1 MQNFNY
7 SIPTKVYF
15 GKGQIKKL
23 SKISQFGT
31 KVLMVYGGGSIKGNG
46 IYDKAAAVLRESG
59 VSFFELS
66 GVDPNPRI
74 ETVALGAKLCKEKE
88 IDAVLAIGGG
98 STIDCAKMIAA
109 AAKYDGDPWDLV
121 LDGSKIK
128 DALPIVTIL
137 TLAATGSEMD
147 GFAVISDMD
156 KNDKL
161 DTASELIKPAFSILD
176 PKFTYSVSQKQT
188 AAGTADIMSHVF
200 EVYFTREKDAFLQ
213 ARMCEAVLKTCIKYG
228 PAAMENPED
237 YDARANLMWASSLA
251 INGLLSYGSDV
262 QWCVHPMEHELS
274 AFYDITHGV
283 GLAIL
288 TPRWMKHVLNEQTV
302 DVFAR
307 FALHVWNVDP
317 QLDCWAAAE
326 EGIARLYEFF
336 VSMGLPMTLRE
347 VNIDESRLEEMA
359 EKAAESDFSRSFQP
373 LTCEDILEIYR
384 ASL

>member
-7 SIPTKVYF
+7 SIPTKIYF

-23 SKISQFGT
+23 A
-31 KVLMVYGGGSIKGNG
+31 KVSRYGNKALLVYGGGSIKGNG

-59 VSFFELS
+59 ISFFELS

-74 ETVALGAKLCKEKE
+74 ETVALGAALCREKE
-88 IDAVLAIGGG
+88 IDAVIAIGGG

-109 AAKYDGDPWDLV
+109 AAKYEGEPWDLV
-121 LDGSKIK
+121 LDGRKIK
-128 DALPIVTIL
+128 EALPIVCVL

-176 PKFTYSVSQKQT
+176 PKFTYSVSKKQT

-200 EVYFTREKDAFLQ
+200 EVYFTREKDAYLQ

-228 PAAMENPED
+228 PVAMEQPDD
-237 YDARANLMWASSLA
+237 YEARANLMWASSLA

-262 QWCVHPMEHELS
+262 PWCVHPMEHELS
-274 AFYDITHGV
+274 AFYDITHGD

-288 TPRWMKHVLNEQTV
+288 TPVWMEYVLSEDTLDKFVEFGVN
-302 DVFAR
+302 
-307 FALHVWNVDP
+307 VWDIDSEKEP
-317 QLDCWAAAE
+317 MEIAKMAIDRTRTFFDQL
-326 EGIARLYEFF
+326 
-336 VSMGLPMTLRE
+336 GLPKTLAD
-347 VNIDESRLEEMA
+347 VGIDDKNLAKMA
-359 EKAAESDFSRSFQP
+359 EKLDGLFTDTYVP
-373 LTCEDILEIYR
+373 LTGSQILEIYR
-384 ASL
+384 RAL

>member
-46 IYDKAAAVLRESG
+46 IYDKAAAVLRESD

-109 AAKYDGDPWDLV
+109 AAKYEGDPWDLV

-288 TPRWMKHVLNEQTV
+288 TPVWMEYVLSEATIDKFVEFGIN
-302 DVFAR
+302 
-307 FALHVWNVDP
+307 VWGIDAEREP
-317 QLDCWAAAE
+317 RQIAE
-326 EGIARLYEFF
+326 ESIDRTRAFF
-336 VSMGLPMTLRE
+336 AQLGLPRTLAD
-347 VNIDESRLEEMA
+347 VGIGEENLSKMA
-359 EKAAESDFSRSFQP
+359 DKLDGLFTDTYIP
-373 LTCEDILEIYR
+373 LTGNEVLEIYR
-384 ASL
+384 RAL

>member
-7 SIPTKVYF
+7 SIPTKIYF

-23 SKISQFGT
+23 ANVSRYGNKA
-31 KVLMVYGGGSIKGNG
+31 LLVYGGGSIKGNG

-59 VSFFELS
+59 ISFFELS

-74 ETVALGAKLCKEKE
+74 ETVALGAALCREKE
-88 IDAVLAIGGG
+88 IDAVIAIGGG

-109 AAKYDGDPWDLV
+109 AAKYEGEPWDLV
-121 LDGSKIK
+121 LDGRKIK
-128 DALPIVTIL
+128 EALPIVCVL

-176 PKFTYSVSQKQT
+176 PKFTYSVSKKQT

-200 EVYFTREKDAFLQ
+200 EVYFTREKDAYLQ

-228 PAAMENPED
+228 PVAMEQPDD
-237 YDARANLMWASSLA
+237 YEARANLMWASSLA

-262 QWCVHPMEHELS
+262 PWCVHPMEHELS
-274 AFYDITHGV
+274 AFYDITHGD

-288 TPRWMKHVLNEQTV
+288 TPVWMEYVLSEDTLDKFVEFGVN
-302 DVFAR
+302 
-307 FALHVWNVDP
+307 VWDIDSEKEP
-317 QLDCWAAAE
+317 MEIAKMAIDRTRTFFDQL
-326 EGIARLYEFF
+326 
-336 VSMGLPMTLRE
+336 GLPKTLAD
-347 VNIDESRLEEMA
+347 VGIDDKNLAKMA
-359 EKAAESDFSRSFQP
+359 EKLDGLFTDTYVP
-373 LTCEDILEIYR
+373 LTGSQILEIYR
-384 ASL
+384 RAL

>member
-23 SKISQFGT
+23 AKISQFG
-31 KVLMVYGGGSIKGNG
+31 KSVLMVYGGGSIKRNG
-46 IYDKAAAVLRESG
+46 VYDKAAAVLRESG
-59 VSFFELS
+59 ISFFELS

-74 ETVALGAKLCKEKE
+74 ETVALGAKICREKE

-121 LDGSKIK
+121 LDGQKIK
-128 DALPIVTIL
+128 EALPIACVL

-147 GFAVISDMD
+147 GFAVISDMN

-161 DTASELIKPAFSILD
+161 DTASQLIKPAFSILD
-176 PKFTYSVSQKQT
+176 PKFTYSVSKKQT

-200 EVYFTREKDAFLQ
+200 EVYFTREKDAYLQ

-228 PAAMENPED
+228 PVAIENPED
-237 YDARANLMWASSLA
+237 YEARANLMWASSLA

-274 AFYDITHGV
+274 AFYDITHGD

-288 TPRWMKHVLNEQTV
+288 TPVWMDYVLSEDTLDKFVEFGIN
-302 DVFAR
+302 
-307 FALHVWNVDP
+307 VWGID
-317 QLDCWAAAE
+317 AE
-326 EGIARLYEFF
+326 EEPQRIAEEAIERTRAFF
-336 VSMGLPMTLRE
+336 DSLGLPKTLSE
-347 VNIDESRLEEMA
+347 VGIGEENLAKMA
-359 EKAAESDFSRSFQP
+359 EKLDGQLTDTYIP
-373 LTCEDILEIYR
+373 LTGKEVLEIYKN
-384 ASL
+384 AL

>member
-1 MQNFNY
+1 M
-7 SIPTKVYF
+7 
-15 GKGQIKKL
+15 
-23 SKISQFGT
+23 
-31 KVLMVYGGGSIKGNG
+31 
-46 IYDKAAAVLRESG
+46 
-59 VSFFELS
+59 
-66 GVDPNPRI
+66 
-74 ETVALGAKLCKEKE
+74 
-88 IDAVLAIGGG
+88 AIGGG

-109 AAKYDGDPWDLV
+109 AAKYDRDPWDLV

-288 TPRWMKHVLNEQTV
+288 TPVWMEYVLSEATIDQIRRIWYQRMGI
-302 DVFAR
+302 D
-307 FALHVWNVDP
+307 
-317 QLDCWAAAE
+317 AE
-326 EGIARLYEFF
+326 
-336 VSMGLPMTLRE
+336 RE
-347 VNIDESRLEEMA
+347 PR
-359 EKAAESDFSRSFQP
+359 RSQRNP
-373 LTCEDILEIYR
+373 LTGPEPLR
-384 ASL
+384 N

>member
-23 SKISQFGT
+23 AKISQFGT
-31 KVLMVYGGGSIKGNG
+31 KVLMVYGGGSIKRNG

-59 VSFFELS
+59 ISFCELS

-109 AAKYDGDPWDLV
+109 AARYDGDPWDLV
-121 LDGSKIK
+121 LDGRKIH

-228 PAAMENPED
+228 PVAMENPED

-288 TPRWMKHVLNEQTV
+288 TPVWMEYVLSEATIDKFVEFGIN
-302 DVFAR
+302 
-307 FALHVWNVDP
+307 VWGIDAEGDP
-317 QLDCWAAAE
+317 RQIAE
-326 EGIARLYEFF
+326 ESINRTRAFF
-336 VSMGLPMTLRE
+336 DQLGLPRTLAD
-347 VNIDESRLEEMA
+347 VGIGEENLAKMA
-359 EKAAESDFSRSFQP
+359 DKLDGSFTDTYIP
-373 LTCEDILEIYR
+373 LTGNEILEIYR
-384 ASL
+384 RAL

>member
-7 SIPTKVYF
+7 SIPTKIYF

-23 SKISQFGT
+23 ADVSRYGNKA
-31 KVLMVYGGGSIKGNG
+31 LLVYGGGSIKGNG

-74 ETVALGAKLCKEKE
+74 ETVALGAALCREKE
-88 IDAVLAIGGG
+88 IDAVIAIGGG

-109 AAKYDGDPWDLV
+109 AAKYEGEPWDLV
-121 LDGSKIK
+121 LDGGKIK
-128 DALPIVTIL
+128 EALPIVCVL

-176 PKFTYSVSQKQT
+176 PKFTYSVSKKQT

-200 EVYFTREKDAFLQ
+200 EVYFTREKDAYLQ

-228 PAAMENPED
+228 PVAMEQPDD
-237 YDARANLMWASSLA
+237 YEARANLMWASSLA

-262 QWCVHPMEHELS
+262 PWCVHPMEHELS
-274 AFYDITHGV
+274 AFYDITHGD

-288 TPRWMKHVLNEQTV
+288 TPVWMEYVLSEDTLDKFVEFGVN
-302 DVFAR
+302 
-307 FALHVWNVDP
+307 VWGINREKEPMEIAKMAIDRTKTFFY
-317 QLDCWAAAE
+317 QL
-326 EGIARLYEFF
+326 
-336 VSMGLPMTLRE
+336 GLPKTLAD
-347 VNIDESRLEEMA
+347 VGIDDKNLAKMA
-359 EKAAESDFSRSFQP
+359 EKLDGLFTDTYVP
-373 LTCEDILEIYR
+373 LTGSQILEIYR
-384 ASL
+384 RAL

>member
-7 SIPTKVYF
+7 SIPTRIYF

-23 SKISQFGT
+23 EKISQFGDR
-31 KVLMVYGGGSIKGNG
+31 VLMVYGGGSIKSNG
-46 IYDKAAAVLRESG
+46 VYDKAASVLMESG
-59 VSFFELS
+59 ISFFELS

-74 ETVALGAKLCKEKE
+74 ETVALGAKLCREKDV
-88 IDAVLAIGGG
+88 DAVLAIGGG

-121 LDGSKIK
+121 LDGRKIK
-128 DALPIVTIL
+128 EALPIVCVL

-147 GFAVISDMD
+147 GFAVISDMS

-161 DTASELIKPAFSILD
+161 DTASEWIKHAFSILD
-176 PKFTYSVSQKQT
+176 PKFTYSVSKRQT

-200 EVYFTREKDAFLQ
+200 EVYFTREKDALLQ
-213 ARMCEAVLKTCIKYG
+213 AGMCEAVLKTCIKYG
-228 PAAMENPED
+228 PVAMENPED

-288 TPRWMKHVLNEQTV
+288 TPVWMEYVLSEDTLDKFVQFGVN
-302 DVFAR
+302 
-307 FALHVWNVDP
+307 VWGIDADGEP
-317 QLDCWAAAE
+317 WQIAKEA
-326 EGIARLYEFF
+326 IARTRSFF
-336 VSMGLPMTLRE
+336 DGLGLPRTLAE
-347 VNIDESRLEEMA
+347 VGIDDENLAKMA
-359 EKAAESDFSRSFQP
+359 EKLDGKLTDTYIP
-373 LTCEDILEIYR
+373 LTGSQILEIYR
-384 ASL
+384 AAL

>member
-7 SIPTKVYF
+7 SIPTEIYF

-23 SKISQFGT
+23 AEIAKFGK
-31 KVLMVYGGGSIKGNG
+31 KVLMVYGGGSIKKNG
-46 IYDKAAAVLRESG
+46 VYDKAAAILRESG
-59 VSFFELS
+59 VTFFELS

-74 ETVALGAKLCKEKE
+74 ETVRLGAKLCKEKE

-98 STIDCAKMIAA
+98 STIDCSKVIAA
-109 AAKYDGDPWDLV
+109 AAKYDGDAWELV

-128 DALPIVTIL
+128 EALPVVSVL

-147 GFAVISDMD
+147 GFAVIS
-156 KNDKL
+156 NPETSDKL
-161 DTASELIKPAFSILD
+161 DTASDLLKPAFSILD
-176 PKFTYSVSQKQT
+176 PKFTYSVSANQT

-213 ARMCEAVLKTCIKYG
+213 ARMCEGVLKTCIEYG
-228 PAAMENPED
+228 PAALEDPENYE
-237 YDARANLMWASSLA
+237 ARANLMWASSLA

-288 TPRWMKHVLNEQTV
+288 TPVWMEYVLSEETLDKFVELGVN
-302 DVFAR
+302 
-307 FALHVWNVDP
+307 VWEIDESKAP
-317 QLDCWAAAE
+317 ME
-326 EGIARLYEFF
+326 IAREAIDCTRDFF
-336 VSMGLPMTLRE
+336 GQMGLPKTLTE
-347 VNIDESRLEEMA
+347 VGIGEENLAKMA
-359 EKAAESDFSRSFQP
+359 DKLDGLFTDTYIP
-373 LTCEDILEIYR
+373 LTGEEVLEIYR
-384 ASL
+384 RAL

>member
-7 SIPTKVYF
+7 LIPTKVYF

-23 SKISQFGT
+23 AKISQFGNN
-31 KVLMVYGGGSIKGNG
+31 VLMVYGGGSIKNNG
-46 IYDKAAAVLRESG
+46 VYDKAAAILRESG
-59 VSFFELS
+59 ISFFELS

-74 ETVALGAKLCKEKE
+74 ETVALGAKICREKE

-121 LDGSKIK
+121 LDGQKIK
-128 DALPIVTIL
+128 EALPIACVL

-147 GFAVISDMD
+147 GFAVISDMN

-161 DTASELIKPAFSILD
+161 DTASQLIKPAFSILD
-176 PKFTYSVSQKQT
+176 PKFTYSVSKKQT

-200 EVYFTREKDAFLQ
+200 EVYFTREKDAYLQ

-228 PAAMENPED
+228 PVAMENPED
-237 YDARANLMWASSLA
+237 YEARANLMWASSLA

-274 AFYDITHGV
+274 AFYDITHGD

-288 TPRWMKHVLNEQTV
+288 TPVWMDYVLSEDSLDKFVEFGINVWGIDAKEDPQRIAEKAIEQTR
-302 DVFAR
+302 A
-307 FALHVWNVDP
+307 
-317 QLDCWAAAE
+317 
-326 EGIARLYEFF
+326 FF
-336 VSMGLPMTLRE
+336 DSLGLPKTLSE
-347 VNIDESRLEEMA
+347 VGIGEENLAQMA
-359 EKAAESDFSRSFQP
+359 EKLDGQLTDTYIP
-373 LTCEDILEIYR
+373 LTGKEVLEIYKN
-384 ASL
+384 AL

>member
-23 SKISQFGT
+23 AKISQFGNN
-31 KVLMVYGGGSIKGNG
+31 VLMVYGGGSIKNNG
-46 IYDKAAAVLRESG
+46 VYDKAAAILRESG
-59 VSFFELS
+59 ISFFELS

-74 ETVALGAKLCKEKE
+74 ETVALGAKICREKE

-121 LDGSKIK
+121 LDGQKIK
-128 DALPIVTIL
+128 EALPIACVL

-147 GFAVISDMD
+147 GFAVISDMN

-161 DTASELIKPAFSILD
+161 DTASQLIKPAFSILD
-176 PKFTYSVSQKQT
+176 PKFTYSVSKKQT

-200 EVYFTREKDAFLQ
+200 EVYFTREKDAYLQ

-228 PAAMENPED
+228 PVAMENPED
-237 YDARANLMWASSLA
+237 YEARANLMWASSLA

-274 AFYDITHGV
+274 AFYDITHGD

-288 TPRWMKHVLNEQTV
+288 TPVWLDYVLSEDSLDKFVEFGINVWGIDAKEDPQRIAEKAIEQTR
-302 DVFAR
+302 A
-307 FALHVWNVDP
+307 
-317 QLDCWAAAE
+317 
-326 EGIARLYEFF
+326 FF
-336 VSMGLPMTLRE
+336 DSLGLPKTLSE
-347 VNIDESRLEEMA
+347 VGIGEENLAQMA
-359 EKAAESDFSRSFQP
+359 EKLDGQLTDTYIP
-373 LTCEDILEIYR
+373 LTGKEVLEIYKN
-384 ASL
+384 AL

>member
-23 SKISQFGT
+23 AKISQFG
-31 KVLMVYGGGSIKGNG
+31 KSVLMVYGGGSIKRNG
-46 IYDKAAAVLRESG
+46 VYDKAAAVLRESG
-59 VSFFELS
+59 ISFFELS

-74 ETVALGAKLCKEKE
+74 ETVALGAKICREKE

-121 LDGSKIK
+121 LDGQKIK
-128 DALPIVTIL
+128 EALPIACVL

-147 GFAVISDMD
+147 GFAVISDMN

-161 DTASELIKPAFSILD
+161 DTASQLIKPAFSILD
-176 PKFTYSVSQKQT
+176 PKFTYSVSKKQT

-200 EVYFTREKDAFLQ
+200 EVYFTREKDAYLQ

-228 PAAMENPED
+228 PVAIENPED
-237 YDARANLMWASSLA
+237 YEARANLMWASSLA

-274 AFYDITHGV
+274 AFYDITHGD

-288 TPRWMKHVLNEQTV
+288 TPVWMDYVLSEDTLDKFVEFGIN
-302 DVFAR
+302 
-307 FALHVWNVDP
+307 VWGID
-317 QLDCWAAAE
+317 AE
-326 EGIARLYEFF
+326 EEPQRIAEEAIERTRAFF
-336 VSMGLPMTLRE
+336 DSLGLPKTLSE
-347 VNIDESRLEEMA
+347 VGIGEENLAKMA
-359 EKAAESDFSRSFQP
+359 EKLDGQLTDTYIP
-373 LTCEDILEIYR
+373 LTGKEVREIYKN
-384 ASL
+384 AL

>member
-23 SKISQFGT
+23 AKISQFG
-31 KVLMVYGGGSIKGNG
+31 KSVLMVYGGGSIKRNG
-46 IYDKAAAVLRESG
+46 VYDKAAAVLRESG
-59 VSFFELS
+59 ISFFELS

-74 ETVALGAKLCKEKE
+74 ETVALGAKICREKE

-121 LDGSKIK
+121 LDGQKIK
-128 DALPIVTIL
+128 EALPIVCVL

-147 GFAVISDMD
+147 GFAVISDMN

-161 DTASELIKPAFSILD
+161 DTASQLIKPAFSILD
-176 PKFTYSVSQKQT
+176 PKFTYSVSKKQT

-200 EVYFTREKDAFLQ
+200 EVYFTREKDAYLQ

-228 PAAMENPED
+228 PVAMENPED
-237 YDARANLMWASSLA
+237 YEARANLMWASSLA

-274 AFYDITHGV
+274 AFYDITHGD

-288 TPRWMKHVLNEQTV
+288 TPVWMDYVLSEDTLDKFVEFGSN
-302 DVFAR
+302 
-307 FALHVWNVDP
+307 VWGID
-317 QLDCWAAAE
+317 AE
-326 EGIARLYEFF
+326 EEPQRIAEMAIERTRAFF
-336 VSMGLPMTLRE
+336 DSLGLPKTLSE
-347 VNIDESRLEEMA
+347 VGIGEENLAKMA
-359 EKAAESDFSRSFQP
+359 EKLDGQLTDTYIP
-373 LTCEDILEIYR
+373 LTGKEVLEIYKN
-384 ASL
+384 AL

>member
-7 SIPTKVYF
+7 SIPTEVYF

-23 SKISQFGT
+23 AKISRFGS
-31 KVLMVYGGGSIKGNG
+31 KVLMVYGGGSIKSNG

-59 VSFFELS
+59 VTFFELS

-74 ETVALGAKLCKEKE
+74 ETVALGAKLCREKE

-109 AAKYDGDPWDLV
+109 AAKYDGEPWDLV
-121 LDGSKIK
+121 LDGRKIK
-128 DALPIVTIL
+128 DALPIVCIL

-161 DTASELIKPAFSILD
+161 DTGSQFIKPAFSILD
-176 PKFTYSVSQKQT
+176 PKFTYSVSRRQT

-200 EVYFTREKDAFLQ
+200 EVYFTREKDAYLQ
-213 ARMCEAVLKTCIKYG
+213 AGMCEAVLKTCIKYG
-228 PAAMENPED
+228 PVAMEHPDD
-237 YDARANLMWASSLA
+237 YEARANLMWASSLA

-262 QWCVHPMEHELS
+262 QWCVHPIEHELS
-274 AFYDITHGV
+274 AFYDITHGE

-288 TPRWMKHVLNEQTV
+288 TPVWMEYVLSEATMDKFVEFGVNVWSLDREGEPEQ
-302 DVFAR
+302 
-307 FALHVWNVDP
+307 
-317 QLDCWAAAE
+317 
-326 EGIARLYEFF
+326 IAREAIGRTRAFF
-336 VSMGLPMTLRE
+336 DQLGLPRTLADVGIGE
-347 VNIDESRLEEMA
+347 ENLEKMA
-359 EKAAESDFSRSFQP
+359 EKLDGLFTDTYVP
-373 LTCEDILEIYR
+373 LTGDQVLEIYR
-384 ASL
+384 RALA